1 MMIPRDTLKR
11 LAAIQSEKETAISF
25 YFKPETPQNLTHQAE
40 HIVVKDKIREL
51 LGSLNEMRKS
61 EVGPDLQRILAAS
74 EELKGNSSRIR
85 AICACK
91 EHGLW
96 WEMDLDDNP
105 NLRQTYLHVGR
116 HFDLVP
122 LLAAV
127 QDGERSCIM
136 VLDREKTRVF
146 LMHGNG
152 ISEHSWVIDEDEE
165 WKVRNTGAKR
175 SSHAERSKEDSV
187 LLHFKFVA
195 DHLQHFHDRKDFDL
209 FLIGTRNDLWAEI
222 EPKLHPSLKQVLVGR
237 FHADPNVITI
247 QEVQRH
253 AGKMLN
259 EHRSAQTQKLLQ
271 WIEGESQ
278 RNGLVAVGAKSVLE
292 AMERGEVG
300 TLLLNGANL
309 GSAARCN
316 GCGHM
321 SLNGVAQCEI
331 CNGGISKY
339 ESACECLVRQALA
352 NEHMEVRVLPENAQ
366 LLALGGIAAQLLFRS
381 HQSKAQRMA
390 G

>member
-1 MMIPRDTLKR
+1 MISRDTLKR

-74 EELKGNSSRIR
+74 EELRGNSSRIR

-91 EHGLW
+91 QHDLW

-105 NLRQTYLHVGR
+105 NLRQTYLHIGR

-127 QDGERSCIM
+127 QDGERTCIV

-146 LMHGNG
+146 LMQGNK

-175 SSHAERSKEDSV
+175 SSHAERSKEESV
-187 LLHFKFVA
+187 RLHFKFVA
-195 DHLQHFHDRKDFDL
+195 DHLQYFHDRKDFEL
-209 FLIGTRNDLWAEI
+209 LLIGTRNDLWAEI

-247 QEVQRH
+247 QEVNRH
-253 AGKMLN
+253 AGKMLH

-278 RNGLVAVGAKSVLE
+278 RNGLGALGAKDVLE
-292 AMERGEVG
+292 AMEKGEVG
-300 TLLLNGANL
+300 TLLLNGANP
-309 GSAARCN
+309 GSASQCN
-316 GCGHM
+316 SCGHV
-321 SLNGVAQCEI
+321 LLDGVTRCDI
-331 CNGGISKY
+331 CDGGTSIY

-352 NEHMEVRVLPENAQ
+352 NEHMEIRVVPGNAR
-366 LLALGGIAAQLLFRS
+366 LRELGGVAAQMLFRS
-381 HQSKAQRMA
+381 HQSKSQRMA
-390 G
+390 S